1 MICRIKRYIGSRVQ
15 LDLFEAANIRLEVH
29 TGVTR
34 KKGNQYSCFF
44 KARKELKS
52 CSRSYVTDL

>member
-44 KARKELKS
+44 QSKKRIEIMFS
-52 CSRSYVTDL
+52 

>member
-44 KARKELKS
+44 KARKEIEIMFS
-52 CSRSYVTDL
+52 